1 MNYNKIFSE
10 SELEQIKSDYI
21 NNQLSYKEIAAKYNI
36 RSKSFIQKLLGNKSR
51 SVSEAN
57 RLARR
62 KYPERF
68 RHTEESKQKI
78 REARLRY
85 MREHPENTAWKLSN
99 YSYPEQQF
107 IKFLNKYK
115 YTEQY
120 QIIREY
126 SIFPYFIDFAFP
138 DQKLAV
144 EIDGSQ
150 HLLPERKQKDLEKDK
165 ILISQGWKVIR
176 ITENLVKTNWEII
189 YSTLQRCLKE
199 TIPSTNSIGIFT
211 HQGSRYKRKIKGT
224 DGLTDLQRIAREKQK
239 AKSVC
244 PNKDILEELIKSKTA
259 KEIAILY
266 KVSDVTVGKWLKK
279 LKIPHKTRGGKVI
292 TY

>member
-85 MREHPENTAWKLSN
+85 MREHPENTA
-99 YSYPEQQF
+99 
-107 IKFLNKYK
+107 
-115 YTEQY
+115 
-120 QIIREY
+120 
-126 SIFPYFIDFAFP
+126 
-138 DQKLAV
+138 
-144 EIDGSQ
+144 
-150 HLLPERKQKDLEKDK
+150 
-165 ILISQGWKVIR
+165 
-176 ITENLVKTNWEII
+176 
-189 YSTLQRCLKE
+189 
-199 TIPSTNSIGIFT
+199 
-211 HQGSRYKRKIKGT
+211 
-224 DGLTDLQRIAREKQK
+224 
-239 AKSVC
+239 
-244 PNKDILEELIKSKTA
+244 
-259 KEIAILY
+259 
-266 KVSDVTVGKWLKK
+266 
-279 LKIPHKTRGGKVI
+279 
-292 TY
+292 